1 MSVLQTFL
9 YFFKDITAV
18 AVAVAV
24 LHSVGVE
31 IRTKQKVLC
40 LLCAF
45 AFACEAAAGFFVTRK
60 TGADIESALDFV
72 SMLIVIASCF
82 AVSPGVRLKDA
93 VLTVVVTSGVTDMLF
108 SLVSV
113 YLGESFSAELTFYSI
128 FQLAAAV
135 LIAVLR
141 KRHNIKTFE
150 FFTDE
155 ISPFFYVAVVV
166 FEFICYYREFGER
179 SGFYRIVYVLASLLL
194 FGSIAY
200 LAWKIHAVSAKQKDI
215 LVKMAEQKEYAE
227 GLVKNDE
234 EMRRFRHDYKNH
246 MAVVR
251 ALLDSGRTD
260 EAEKYLAD
268 VTKTADSIVSDRS
281 TGNFVADTILN
292 SKRREAAQYGIVL
305 DFDGSIPEN
314 GIANE
319 DLCTVLSNLVDNAVE
334 YCRTFDSGTRI
345 DVTSVR
351 RGSEL
356 LLSVENP
363 VRADVNTSS
372 VKSTSKADK
381 RSHGFGIKNV
391 ERTAKKYDGAVTF
404 ECRDGVFSADVRMVL
419 PFTQKNPTQG
429 V

>member
-1 MSVLQTFL
+1 MSIFRTFL
-9 YFFKDITAV
+9 YFFKDITSV
-18 AVAVAV
+18 AVAAAV
-24 LHSVGVE
+24 LYSFGTE
-31 IRTKQKVLC
+31 KRTRQKAMC
-40 LLCAF
+40 LLCTAV
-45 AFACEAAAGFFVTRK
+45 FACEAAAGFFVARR
-60 TGADIESALDFV
+60 TGADVESALDFV
-72 SMLIVIASCF
+72 SMLLVIASCF
-82 AVSPGVRLKDA
+82 ALFPGVRFKDA
-93 VLTVVVTSGVTDMLF
+93 VLTVIVTSGMSDMLF

-113 YLGESFSAELTFYSI
+113 YLGESFSAELVFYSVI
-128 FQLAAAV
+128 QIAETV
-135 LIAVLR
+135 LIAILR
-141 KRHNIKTFE
+141 RRHNIKTFE
-150 FFTDE
+150 FFTDG
-155 ISPFFYVAVVV
+155 ISPFFYVAVIV
-166 FEFICYYREFGER
+166 FEFTCYYREFGER
-179 SGFYRIVYVLASLLL
+179 SGFYRVVYALASLLL

-200 LAWKIHAVSAKQKDI
+200 LAWRIHAVSARQKDI
-215 LVKMAEQKEYAE
+215 LLKMAEQKEYAE
-227 GLVKNDE
+227 GLVKNDD

-251 ALLDSGRTD
+251 ALLDSGRID
-260 EAEKYLAD
+260 EAERYLSD
-268 VTKTADSIVSDRS
+268 VTKTADSIVSERS
-281 TGNFVADTILN
+281 TGNFVADTILS
-292 SKRREAAQYGIVL
+292 SKRKEAAQYGIVL

-363 VRADVNTSS
+363 VRDDVNTSS
-372 VKSTSKADK
+372 VKATAKADK

-404 ECRDGVFSADVRMVL
+404 ECRDGVFRADVRMGL
-419 PFTQKNPTQG
+419 PFTQQSKT